1 MTPRTPQLNPAV
13 VSSLETF
20 SRAASSLVVSIGCLV
35 LLGWVLDVGAPWTVV
50 MKANAAVAFVL
61 AGVSLR
67 LAQSE
72 EPTGRAHLAARG
84 CALAAGP
91 DGAGRGGQLPP
102 RRHRALPAAR
112 RMASGAKSGPGAH
125 PHRGPALR
133 AGA

>member
-35 LLGWVLDVGAPWTVV
+35 LLGWVLDIGAPWTVV

-84 CALAAGP
+84 CALAAAVAGFLTLSEGP
-91 DGAGRGGQLPP
+91 LGRHLDIRQLLFPPTAGGGP
-102 RRHRALPAAR
+102 
-112 RMASGAKSGPGAH
+112 
-125 PHRGPALR
+125 
-133 AGA
+133 